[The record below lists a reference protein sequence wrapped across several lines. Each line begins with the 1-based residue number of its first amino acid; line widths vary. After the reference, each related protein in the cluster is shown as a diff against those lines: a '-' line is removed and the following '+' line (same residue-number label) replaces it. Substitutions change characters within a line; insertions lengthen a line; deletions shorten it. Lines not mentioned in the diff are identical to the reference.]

1 MDAAAA
7 AKRTRSMQTNIV
19 QLPVRLSVC
28 QSCLIFIQYQLIS
41 AAAVR
46 P

>member
-7 AKRTRSMQTNIV
+7 AERTRSMQTNIV

-28 QSCLIFIQYQLIS
+28 PS
-41 AAAVR
+41 ASRA
-46 P
+46 